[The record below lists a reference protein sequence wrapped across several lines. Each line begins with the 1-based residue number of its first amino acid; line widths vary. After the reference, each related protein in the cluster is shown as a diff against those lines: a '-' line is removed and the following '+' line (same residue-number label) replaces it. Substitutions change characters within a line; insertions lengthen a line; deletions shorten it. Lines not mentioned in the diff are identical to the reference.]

1 MACLLCPTS
10 IADGIVLVIDTG
22 QFAVPAFDKGRHWLD
37 RRDCASAPVGAF
49 CHHGNRGRTAVKKWI
64 LAAALL
70 ATPVML
76 GAKAPVNWLV
86 IEGRAEADSKLD
98 ESRKPVETLK
108 FLGLK
113 KGMVALDYMAG
124 GGYYAEIMAQAVG
137 PKGKVT
143 AWNPEAFVS
152 GDKAKEK
159 WAGLAKRNTNLAHNT
174 AAFDQF
180 EAPAKSYD
188 FALFHLV
195 YHDLYWQSE
204 QFKVPRTD
212 PDAVLKKLHAAMKP
226 GGIVGVV
233 DHVGGKGDTRETV
246 EKTHRIDPEVV
257 KADFARAGFKLVS
270 ESQHLR
276 MTTDDYAKNVFDPA
290 LRGKTDRFVFKF
302 KKVK

>member
-1 MACLLCPTS
+1 MKKII
-10 IADGIVLVIDTG
+10 IAVML
-22 QFAVPAFDKGRHWLD
+22 
-37 RRDCASAPVGAF
+37 ASAPVVIAAK
-49 CHHGNRGRTAVKKWI
+49 GNSD
-64 LAAALL
+64 
-70 ATPVML
+70 
-76 GAKAPVNWLV
+76 WLT

-124 GGYYAEIMAQAVG
+124 GGYYAEIMAKAVG

-143 AWNPEAFVS
+143 AWNPETFVS
-152 GDKAKEK
+152 GGKLQEK
-159 WAGLAKRNTNLAHNT
+159 WAELSARNKNLTMTLAP
-174 AAFDQF
+174 FDGF
-180 EAPAKSYD
+180 DAPPKSYD

-204 QFKVPRTD
+204 QFKVPKTD
-212 PDAVLKKLHAAMKP
+212 PDAVLKRLYAAMKP

-233 DHVGGKGDTRETV
+233 DHVGLAGDTRQTV
-246 EKTHRIDPEVV
+246 DKTHRIDPAAV

-270 ESQHLR
+270 ESKHLH
-276 MTTDDYAKNVFDPA
+276 MEGDDYAKSVFDPA

-302 KKVK
+302 KKPR

>member
-1 MACLLCPTS
+1 M
-10 IADGIVLVIDTG
+10 
-22 QFAVPAFDKGRHWLD
+22 R
-37 RRDCASAPVGAF
+37 
-49 CHHGNRGRTAVKKWI
+49 KWI
-64 LAAALL
+64 LIAALVVTPITL
-70 ATPVML
+70 A
-76 GAKAPVNWLV
+76 AKAQPNWLA
-86 IEGRAEADSKLD
+86 IEGRAEADIKQD
-98 ESRKPVETLK
+98 EGRKPVETLQA
-108 FLGLK
+108 LGLK
-113 KGMVALDYMAG
+113 KGMKVLDYMAG
-124 GGYYAEIMAQAVG
+124 GGYYAEIMAKAVG

-152 GDKAKEK
+152 SDKAKEK
-159 WAGLAKRNTNLAHNT
+159 WVALSTRTPNLAHNN
-174 AAFDQF
+174 AAFDGF

-204 QFKVPRTD
+204 KFNVPKTD
-212 PDAVLKKLHAAMKP
+212 PDAVLKKLYAAMKP

-246 EKTHRIDPEVV
+246 DKTHRIDHEVV

-276 MTTDDYAKNVFDPA
+276 MPNDDYAKSVFDPA

-302 KKVK
+302 KKPK

>member
-1 MACLLCPTS
+1 MKKII
-10 IADGIVLVIDTG
+10 IAVML
-22 QFAVPAFDKGRHWLD
+22 
-37 RRDCASAPVGAF
+37 ASAPV
-49 CHHGNRGRTAVKKWI
+49 V
-64 LAAALL
+64 LAAKGNADWL
-70 ATPVML
+70 A
-76 GAKAPVNWLV
+76 

-108 FLGLK
+108 FLGIK

-124 GGYYAEIMAQAVG
+124 GGYYAEIMAKAVG

-143 AWNPEAFVS
+143 AWNPESFVS

-159 WAGLAKRNTNLAHNT
+159 WAGLSTRHSNLKMIP
-174 AAFDQF
+174 AAFDAF
-180 EAPAKSYD
+180 DAPAKSYD

-204 QFKVPRTD
+204 QFKVPKTE
-212 PDAVLKKLHAAMKP
+212 PDAVLKRLYVAMKP

-233 DHVGGKGDTRETV
+233 DHVGGAGDTRETV
-246 EKTHRIDPEVV
+246 DKTHRIDPAVV

-270 ESQHLR
+270 ESKHLH
-276 MTTDDYAKNVFDPA
+276 MEGDDYAKSVFDPS

-302 KKVK
+302 QKPR